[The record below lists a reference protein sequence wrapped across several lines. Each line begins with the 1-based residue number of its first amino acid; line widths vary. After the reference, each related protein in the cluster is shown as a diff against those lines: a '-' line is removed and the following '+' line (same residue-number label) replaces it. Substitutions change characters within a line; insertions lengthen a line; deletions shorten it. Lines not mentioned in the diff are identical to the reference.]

1 MLLKTG
7 LKAEQY
13 FAAHIVPGLTILF
26 CSIVQLN
33 NLVNNQEQYEQLSSK
48 ILFRTV
54 FINIVT
60 G

>member
-26 CSIVQLN
+26 SIVQLN